1 MNSVES
7 LAMGICTLT
16 QLNSKYQKFIP
27 DHPFIN
33 VSKVTLKENLDD
45 LITDK
50 KRVFKKGEEAKK
62 WVEEKHNIRK
72 VSDEL
77 YSYYKSIGLKV

>member
-27 DHPFIN
+27 DYPFIN
-33 VSKVTLKENLDD
+33 VNKATLKENLDD
-45 LITDK
+45 LIKDK
-50 KRVFKKGEEAKK
+50 KRYLKKGKK
-62 WVEEKHNIRK
+62 LKYGLI
-72 VSDEL
+72 
-77 YSYYKSIGLKV
+77 KSTT